1 MVKATVVGVEAVN
14 AHGHVP
20 ILAFAVVRTL
30 GIHHPII
37 AWCADAHLAGSRNE
51 VCRELAVE
59 YAVGILWVVETQRQV
74 VVVEL
79 LAGPYLYLFR
89 EYHYFVLLVAAG
101 IEHDVHTLRVDRR
114 TLYQHLSTVG
124 VAAGQQIVVED
135 KRSTLRIFALVSHV
149 QFEASRLVERYIAHY
164 GLVNPD
170 SGLVGRNRSHVNHR
184 TGLVPLRDAFLLVR
198 FAGHTANGAEYEV
211 REDGR
216 CVLYPAQSTCSQT
229 SAAYLVKIFVCQIVE
244 SVLILVVCKLRLRTI
259 DIHCQAR
266 LA

>member
-1 MVKATVVGVEAVN
+1 MVETAVVGVEAVN

-30 GIHHPII
+30 GVHYPII

-59 YAVGILWVVETQRQV
+59 YAVGILRVVETQRQV
-74 VVVEL
+74 VIVEL

-114 TLYQHLSTVG
+114 TLYQHLGTVRI
-124 VAAGQQIVVED
+124 AAGQQIVVED
-135 KRSTLRIFALVSHV
+135 ERSTLRVFAFVGHV
-149 QFEASRLVERYIAHY
+149 QRKAGGLIHRHIADH

-170 SGLVGRNRSHVNHR
+170 AWFVGRYGGYVNDRSR
-184 TGLVPLRDAFLLVR
+184 LIPLRHAFLLIR
-198 FAGHTANGAEYEV
+198 FASHTSNGTEHKV
-211 REDGR
+211 
-216 CVLYPAQSTCSQT
+216 
-229 SAAYLVKIFVCQIVE
+229 
-244 SVLILVVCKLRLRTI
+244 
-259 DIHCQAR
+259 
-266 LA
+266 